1 MLFFVVFSVVIVA
14 LAGVIYGYKYF
25 REDEATAKRYR
36 LALASVFS
44 APLFLVLVL
53 IGVIRVVQAIPLLS
67 LENLLPVTL
76 FYFILFP
83 VLFAYFI
90 VPTFLGIGYLAL
102 TTAFVGFTWYSR
114 PETLWHK
121 ALLAINTGTLLTYI
135 GYVLWWYL
143 TGQVHDS
150 L

>member
-1 MLFFVVFSVVIVA
+1 
-14 LAGVIYGYKYF
+14 
-25 REDEATAKRYR
+25 

-53 IGVIRVVQAIPLLS
+53 IGVIRVVQVIPLLS

-76 FYFILFP
+76 FYLILFP
-83 VLFAYFI
+83 VLFVYYI
-90 VPTFLGIGYLAL
+90 IPSFLGIGYLAL
-102 TTAFVGFTWYSR
+102 TTAFVGFAWYSR
-114 PETLWHK
+114 PEALWHK

-135 GYVLWWYL
+135 GYVLWWYF
-143 TGQVHDS
+143 TGQVHDT

>member
-1 MLFFVVFSVVIVA
+1 MLFSVAFSVVIVA
-14 LAGVIYGYKYF
+14 LGAVIYGYRSF
-25 REDEATAKRYR
+25 RHEEVLAKRYR
-36 LALASVFS
+36 LAIASVFC

-67 LENLLPVTL
+67 LENLLPAAL
-76 FYFILFP
+76 FYLIIFP

-102 TTAFVGFTWYSR
+102 TTAFVGFAWYSR

-143 TGQVHDS
+143 TGQVHDT